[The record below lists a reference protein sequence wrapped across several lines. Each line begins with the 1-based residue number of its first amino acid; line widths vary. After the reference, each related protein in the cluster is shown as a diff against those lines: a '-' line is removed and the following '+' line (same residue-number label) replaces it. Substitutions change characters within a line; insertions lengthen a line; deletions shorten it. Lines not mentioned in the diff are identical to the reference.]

1 MAQPRGRG
9 TSRLVPA
16 VQISSLSL
24 HMLVFSTL
32 GLNVRWGVCVR
43 VVAVQVCV
51 HVCVCLSPWL
61 LWTRLLGTLEGGL
74 LPLARLS

>member
-1 MAQPRGRG
+1 
-9 TSRLVPA
+9 
-16 VQISSLSL
+16 
-24 HMLVFSTL
+24 
-32 GLNVRWGVCVR
+32 VR